1 MNPGFK
7 KYFLLFTIFVLT
19 GIFFNVSYGA
29 NASCEAGGNA
39 YPWCQAVKSAGEGAE
54 FSVLVAEF
62 YRIALA
68 LVGVTALG
76 TIVYGGVLYTVSSG
90 NASKQQDAIGWLT
103 AAALGVVLLLGA
115 YLLLYTI
122 NSQLVRFGPIDIKP
136 FKTESVHTQS
146 FSTSSQE
153 FQGAVHS
160 YNIDQCSPG
169 WQQVPNS
176 SCDNL
181 SIQRQDPPFN
191 RPNAPQVCCKM
202 IGNW

>member
-1 MNPGFK
+1 M
-7 KYFLLFTIFVLT
+7 
-19 GIFFNVSYGA
+19 GIVFNISYGA
-29 NASCEAGGNA
+29 NANCEVGGNS

-68 LVGVTALG
+68 LVGVTAFG
-76 TIVYGGVLYTVSSG
+76 VMVYGGVLYTVSAG

-122 NSQLVRFGPIDIKP
+122 NPGIVKFAPMDIKQIE
-136 FKTESVHTQS
+136 TESVYTKS
-146 FSTSSQE
+146 FSTSSKE
-153 FQGAVHS
+153 FQSAVHAYS
-160 YNIDQCSPG
+160 IDQCSTG
-169 WQQVPNS
+169 WQLVPNS

-181 SIQRQDPPFN
+181 GIQRQIPPFN
-191 RPNAPQVCCKM
+191 RPDAPQVCCKM
-202 IGNW
+202 IGDW